1 MDIENIRSTASILE
15 PGLWQLDVEL
25 ERYNVPA
32 CGVIVVDLYPDDI
45 LVVRDP
51 EGGQLAEVVPFSA
64 KGKGDPGILGIK
76 KSLPANGLQQI
87 LSGDSESAGR
97 VRAGLERKGIDLT
110 SSKI

>member
-51 EGGQLAEVVPFSA
+51 EGGQLEVTAPIPDDFLDAA
-64 KGKGDPGILGIK
+64 KIF
-76 KSLPANGLQQI
+76 
-87 LSGDSESAGR
+87 
-97 VRAGLERKGIDLT
+97 GLEAAAAAYTKSDL
-110 SSKI
+110 S

>member
-15 PGLWQLDVEL
+15 PGLWQLDAEL

-51 EGGQLAEVVPFSA
+51 EGGQLAEVVPFSTE
-64 KGKGDPGILGIK
+64 GKGDPGILGIN
-76 KSLPANGLQQI
+76 KSQPAEVLIQI
-87 LSGDSESAGR
+87 LSGDSESAVR
-97 VRAGLERKGIDLT
+97 V
-110 SSKI
+110 